1 MMVVTLLLILVT
13 IRLAT
18 LAPAPQLG
26 DVGESTTTSTISRNS
41 ETTCPGDT
49 CLQSIQISDVP
60 VPDMCGDITCE
71 RFVGQMISIA
81 LCSSFVIVLLF
92 GCLVYCT
99 IVCAFTYRRRR
110 ERADEGGDDGDDW

>member
-1 MMVVTLLLILVT
+1 MRVASLLSVVI
-13 IRLAT
+13 ICLANS
-18 LAPAPQLG
+18 APQLKFYRP
-26 DVGESTTTSTISRNS
+26 SNSTISKNS
-41 ETTCPGDT
+41 ETTCPGET

-71 RFVGQMISIA
+71 RFVGQMISVA

-110 ERADEGGDDGDDW
+110 ERADEGGDDVDDW